1 MGHGSPLNSKQD
13 RYISGND
20 LGIDFVTTKL

>member
-1 MGHGSPLNSKQD
+1 MVHGSPLNSKQN

-20 LGIDFVTTKL
+20 LGIDFVATKL